1 MALYKTLECDVL
13 VIGGGAAG
21 CGAAIKARDFA
32 ERVVLVDKG
41 RVGKSG
47 VSPFAAGIWD
57 IKFPED
63 DTEVWIKEIIEHG
76 EYLSDQEWTK
86 IWVNRIFEA
95 SMELDKWGQQ
105 YGVQIFEKDDKGNII
120 RRKARSHINTTCSF
134 INALPMMDAM
144 RKKARERGVNFVERT
159 VVTALATNDGKVVG
173 AIGFN
178 YRTGDVYLFKAKAVV
193 AAGGNHSFSRHF
205 TGTKAM
211 SGGVIAACY
220 EAGAVMYRFEGITS
234 NTMARD
240 FTIHGLNLIVASG
253 GRFINA
259 KGEEFMWDYT
269 PELGNRAGLATL
281 ALSFCTEVKEGRG
294 PIYLDMSL
302 ATPEAQQLM
311 RKLLPESFT
320 TWDRSGIDFFKD
332 MISWMPSLRGNGG
345 VSINTCCETSMPGL
359 YGAGDSAARPPQG
372 TCTIGGQCIG
382 YAFLA
387 GVIAGEN
394 AAPYASAI
402 KDPGWEKANL
412 DEQVARATAEFIAP
426 MDRAEGID
434 PEDVIYK
441 IQEIMVPYPVSF
453 IRNEER
459 LLKAIA
465 KIEEIRHE
473 LIPAM
478 KVSDIHY
485 LAKVQ
490 QAKGLGLVSE
500 LTLRSALFRKESRGF
515 HHREDYPYTDNRNWL
530 KWVML
535 KKENGQP
542 KIWAEDVPTPY
553 FRPGE
558 AMTIP
563 PGLKKR

>member
-1 MALYKTLECDVL
+1 MVIHKTVECDVL

-21 CGAAIKARDFA
+21 CGTAIKARDFA

-41 RVGKSG
+41 KVGKSG

-63 DTEVWIKEIIEHG
+63 DTEVWMKEIIE
-76 EYLSDQEWTK
+76 
-86 IWVNRIFEA
+86 RIYPA
-95 SMELDKWGQQ
+95 SIEMDKWGEQ
-105 YGVQIFEKDDKGNII
+105 YGIKIFEKDDKGNFI
-120 RRKARSHINTTCSF
+120 RRKARSHINTACSF
-134 INALPMMDAM
+134 INSLPMMETM
-144 RKKARERGVNFVERT
+144 RRKAKEKGVVFVERT
-159 VVTALATNDGKVVG
+159 VVTDLVTYEDRVVG

-178 YRTGDVYLFKAKAVV
+178 YRTGDIYLFKAKAVV

-220 EAGAVMYRFEGITS
+220 EAGAAMYRFEGITS
-234 NTMARD
+234 NTMARN

-253 GRFINA
+253 GRFINER
-259 KGEEFMWDYT
+259 GEDFLWDYD
-269 PELGNRAGLATL
+269 PVLGNRSGLATL
-281 ALSFCTEVKEGRG
+281 VMSFCNEVKEGRG
-294 PIYLDMSL
+294 PIYLDMSH
-302 ATPEAQQLM
+302 ATPEDQQLM

-332 MISWMPSLRGNGG
+332 RTPWVPSLRGNGG
-345 VSINTCCETSMPGL
+345 VAINTRCETSMPGL

-382 YAFLA
+382 YAFLS
-387 GVIAGEN
+387 GIIGGEN
-394 AAPYASAI
+394 AARYASSI
-402 KDPGWEKANL
+402 KDPGWRKTNL
-412 DEQVARATAEFIAP
+412 DEQVEKASTDFIAP
-426 MDRAEGID
+426 LDRPKGIN
-434 PEDVIYK
+434 PEEIIYK
-441 IQEIMVPYPVSF
+441 IQEIIIPWSVSF

-459 LLKAIA
+459 LRKAIA
-465 KIEEIRHE
+465 QIEGVRHE
-473 LIPAM
+473 EIPAM
-478 KVSDIHY
+478 KVTELHH

-490 QAKGLGLVSE
+490 QAKSLGLVAE

-535 KKENGQP
+535 KKEEGQP

-553 FRPGE
+553 FKPAD
-558 AMTIP
+558 AMAIP